1 MRHVLVLGVLMLTL
15 RALIPL
21 GYMPGNLL
29 AGEFVVLCPTG
40 MPIEVMQALHQNH
53 HDSEQAVMDVDQ
65 TCPIG
70 SALQPAWMALADNE
84 QDILVVATVSE
95 AFYQRRTYVGIFSPR
110 YRSRAPPLV

>member
-1 MRHVLVLGVLMLTL
+1 MLAL

-40 MPIEVMQALHQNH
+40 MPMEVMRALHHDH

-70 SALQPAWMALADNE
+70 LALQPAWMALADNE
-84 QDILVVATVSE
+84 QEIVVAATASE
-95 AFYQRRTYVGIFSPR
+95 IFYEKRTYVGIFSAL